1 MIEDTINGRELLNK
15 EILKDTK
22 LFCEVEGSSE
32 TSALTPTVFLV
43 ATFPVSFK
51 TTCITTKSNKKIQTG
66 KKGPIVPEPCNH
78 AVPVTARIGG
88 LS

>member
-32 TSALTPTVFLV
+32 TSAITPTVLLV

-51 TTCITTKSNKKIQTG
+51 TTSITTKSNKKIQ
-66 KKGPIVPEPCNH
+66 
-78 AVPVTARIGG
+78 
-88 LS
+88 